1 MKKSYLLIIPA
12 LLLSSCQ
19 QGKMFSK
26 TSYYFDT
33 FININNESEQSL
45 KEIDNI
51 FKKYHQYFDNNQS
64 YEGINNIY
72 TINHS
77 DVPVVLDY
85 ELYDALKTMDDY
97 IGITN
102 GYFNP
107 LIGNLS
113 SLWKSRLS
121 EGQILNEEEI
131 NVLLNEMNNS
141 SLIFNDEEKSI
152 LINGNASLDL
162 GAFAKGYTLYI
173 VNQYMIDNN
182 FNHYLI
188 DAGNSS
194 ILLGEKNNAQ
204 KYKVGIKYLNNSYIE
219 IKNSSIGTSG
229 IYEQLFEIDNK
240 IYSHIINP
248 FTGDAKP
255 NYDFVIVIDED
266 PTLTDVFSTVLMNL
280 TIDEIKQ
287 YEQLFDIQTLVS
299 KDHQIIYQ
307 SSSLEVK
314 TY

>member
-152 LINGNASLDL
+152 LINGNASLDF

-194 ILLGEKNNAQ
+194 ILLGERILALIN
-204 KYKVGIKYLNNSYIE
+204 LSSE
-219 IKNSSIGTSG
+219 IRV
-229 IYEQLFEIDNK
+229 LF
-240 IYSHIINP
+240 
-248 FTGDAKP
+248 
-255 NYDFVIVIDED
+255 
-266 PTLTDVFSTVLMNL
+266 FSLS
-280 TIDEIKQ
+280 DDGE
-287 YEQLFDIQTLVS
+287 
-299 KDHQIIYQ
+299 
-307 SSSLEVK
+307 
-314 TY
+314 